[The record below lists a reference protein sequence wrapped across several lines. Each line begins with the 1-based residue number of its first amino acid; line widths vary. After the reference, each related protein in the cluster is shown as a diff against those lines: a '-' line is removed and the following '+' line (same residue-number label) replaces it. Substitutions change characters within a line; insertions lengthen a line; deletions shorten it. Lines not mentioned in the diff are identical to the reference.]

1 MLYYWDDR
9 DGSDFSG
16 WWFGPR
22 VGGDQA
28 SKLCR
33 AQCHCIGTHTCV
45 IFVNRYV
52 LYVSLFYRYCSTIC
66 ISSMHLYACIFC
78 PYPSAPQSTNPS
90 NQWLPLRCGQV
101 WGYQP
106 STDTT
111 PPESGWKVLQLKCT
125 DLNDLNQLSNGIKK
139 DANVCALM
147 CWFRVIQVLEVPYD
161 GPVDENLKVIRKKEK
176 KEKGA
181 KGEAVPSSSWK
192 VQLMFCSCFMSS
204 YSLHSGWGCCCL
216 STDARDARDARVV
229 WDVLWNAAFLRW
241 PACSWTPN
249 AGANLPNPD
258 PSS

>member
-28 SKLCR
+28 SKFGR
-33 AQCHCIGTHTCV
+33 VQCHCIGTRTRV

-52 LYVSLFYRYCSTIC
+52 LYVSLFNRYCSTIC
-66 ISSMHLYACIFC
+66 ISTMHLYACIFC

-125 DLNDLNQLSNGIKK
+125 DVNDVNDLNELSNGIKK

-147 CWFRVIQVLEVPYD
+147 RWFLVIQVLEVPYD

-192 VQLMFCSCFMSS
+192 VQLMLFQLFHVVIFFALWLRLLLLIHRCQGCQGCQGGMGCIMECSLPPMTRMQ
-204 YSLHSGWGCCCL
+204 L
-216 STDARDARDARVV
+216 
-229 WDVLWNAAFLRW
+229 NAKCRSQ
-241 PACSWTPN
+241 PT
-249 AGANLPNPD
+249 
-258 PSS
+258 